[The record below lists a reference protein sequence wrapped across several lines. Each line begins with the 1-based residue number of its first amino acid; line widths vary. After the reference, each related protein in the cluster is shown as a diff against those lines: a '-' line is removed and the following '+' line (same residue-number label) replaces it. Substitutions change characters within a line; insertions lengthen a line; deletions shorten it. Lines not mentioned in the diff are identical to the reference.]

1 MTSRELLLNT
11 LKGEKTER
19 VPISPFYFT
28 NNVYEM
34 FDYKPTVDNIRS
46 LS

>member
-19 VPISPFYFT
+19 
-28 NNVYEM
+28 
-34 FDYKPTVDNIRS
+34 TVDLVYDRF
-46 LS
+46 LFR